1 MTTEEYRVPGPWPG
15 RLAIVPRP
23 RGGDWLADEMRRWR
37 EADIDVVVSL
47 LTPEESS
54 ELGLREEGEHA
65 RAAGLEFHGFP
76 ITDRGVPGSRA
87 ATVELI
93 EVLGRELAAGRR
105 VALHCRQGIGRSAL
119 VAASLLVAAGEEPA
133 TALRTIE
140 RVRGVPVPE
149 TAAQR
154 QWVEELALE
163 DRRATAAPAIR

>member
-65 RAAGLEFHGFP
+65 RAAGLEFHAFP
-76 ITDRGVPGSRA
+76 IPDRGVPESRA
-87 ATVELI
+87 AAADRI
-93 EVLGRELAAGRR
+93 EALGRALAEGRK
-105 VALHCRQGIGRSAL
+105 VALHCR
-119 VAASLLVAAGEEPA
+119 
-133 TALRTIE
+133 
-140 RVRGVPVPE
+140 
-149 TAAQR
+149 R
-154 QWVEELALE
+154 Q
-163 DRRATAAPAIR
+163 